1 MAKVLDGSIYS
12 NDKSKTLL
20 NYDPG
25 RGHYVNTS
33 LTAYIASVT
42 AGSGITP
49 NTDSNNTPQGV
60 IDQQTITVLIA
71 SKITTSSLTTTQQLL
86 VGTTVITPQSITTQN
101 SDLNLIVDAPYSI
114 NLQGSVTINGTSLT
128 GLFGLFN
135 LTDVNIVPANLI
147 QGQMLYYDGTT
158 AKWIPTT
165 PVNLS
170 FLQNIDTSNVSSANN
185 VLIYNIS
192 TGLWSASQL
201 QTSDI
206 FGLNAAILN
215 SLFIHNLLD
224 VNVTARSSLYPF
236 IKFDEISDLF
246 VSAQIVIDDIIGL
259 QALLDTKMN
268 VTSPLKLLT
277 LSDVNGTGIQD
288 GYILV
293 YNSLTG
299 IFTPRRAII
308 NIEDLGHTLI
318 NSSNE
323 IDKYVLKYNGAQGL
337 WTSAQLEIGDVYDL
351 TNILNSKVN
360 VTHNYV
366 LGDLS
371 NISLTGLMD
380 GDTIAYNSTL
390 GIWKPYPL
398 AGIQSIGQIPD
409 VDTTGTG
416 SITITPKLLIYND
429 IIHNWEA
436 KQITEAMVVNLVYD
450 LSQKASVVH
459 NHTLESLV
467 NMSMGSRVDGDT
479 IIYENGVWKPI
490 PFSGINSLNDIPGVN
505 VTAQSLINDFF
516 KYDGTTWRAYPI
528 NISDVTNLQNTLD
541 NMSHPLLSIN
551 DLTDVNT
558 SGAGNGY
565 ALVYSTVI
573 SKWIA
578 QSPGSVATLGVI
590 GDVNDTG
597 KSNGKV
603 LMYNGTKWTPVT
615 LSESNITNLVTDLSQ
630 KAPLIHYHNIS
641 NLLDVSFVGTPSANS
656 ILSFSGTLGK
666 WTNKILQI
674 SDINF
679 LTSQLANK
687 APLIHTHLLGALQN
701 VSTLGAIS
709 GSVLGYNGTMWIPQA
724 PSGISSIG
732 QIPDVYLPGPLLNGQ
747 VLGYN
752 STTHKWVAT
761 APPGIYS
768 LSQIPDVHVT
778 GILPNN
784 LLGWNGTNWV
794 PYSPTG
800 IQSIGEIPDVD
811 TTNKSSSNNVLIYN
825 STTHKWT
832 AGGLSLDA
840 FYLLRENTT
849 KILEEQQVNTIQ
861 TSNVIPTKQFR
872 IDYMKNSNIINTL
885 AFNTLIYNYECN
897 YIISDD
903 LSNLEVAPHEVIY
916 NKVINNSNYFPII
929 INLYLNISSVFNVFK
944 LVVQNYESSPK
955 EIQIWG
961 HNKTYGSPD
970 NFNFINDGS
979 GTLLINDTLN
989 ITNATSY
996 YEYVKNTL
1004 NTASFLTYGLVIL
1017 SKQTNNTIFV
1027 NFSYFTLVPTTL
1039 NVQRDRD
1046 YHIVTGTDGYPNIL
1060 NISPSTM
1067 NYNIDLTKL
1076 VIQEMF
1082 RRVFP
1087 TIYSPTEIH
1096 IGNIILD
1103 GTSNKI
1109 TGLTSTNITNPQ
1121 DIVTKDYVDVQFALK
1136 SPITHN
1142 HNLDNLLNVNITIPK
1157 TIGSL
1162 LSWDGSYW
1170 NVSAPSGLTSI
1181 GQIPDVDTSGKS
1193 FFNNILVYDPI
1204 STKWIATSYGINQ
1217 IPDLINILNNK
1228 IDIGTDSL
1236 QQLSDVLLT
1245 LPVQSKQILTFNGT
1259 NWINKIISLSYLNDV
1274 DISSSL
1280 IDRNVLVYDST
1291 LGLWKGTKI
1300 QISDIDN
1307 LQGELDGKIPV
1318 GYNLLLKNLIDVNA
1332 IGITNGQ
1339 VLQYQNGTWIPIN
1352 LQGITGLDS
1361 IPFVTTVNKSSTNN
1375 ILKYNTTT
1383 LFWEA
1388 SRLTI
1393 TDVNNLQTTLGTL
1406 MPISGYNIAL
1416 SSLSDVNVSSV
1427 ISGDLLAFNGT
1438 KWVPSSPSGLSSIGQ
1453 IPDVDTAGVIMG
1465 DTFIYNGT
1473 KWTATYMSTNV
1484 INDFDV
1490 TSATNVNNILKYFDG
1505 KWYANQLKIS
1515 DILNLQ
1521 TTLNNKFDIS
1531 TTFILDQLTNVRITN
1546 PIANDFLIFNGTSWS
1561 NLHFNPAGLTS
1572 IGQLPDVDILY
1583 KSINNDFLKY
1593 IPSTNKWTASPI
1605 EINDVHLLNNQIDV
1619 VVNKKMQL
1627 ITTFNIDYIG
1637 IQPSYSMVNA
1647 YFGNSIP
1654 NSYNIS
1660 KGTYTVV
1667 NNTGL
1672 GLTCLWYTGTTTTY
1686 INFTETFPFSLRINY
1701 SFFTQ
1706 KNVAIIGIKSDVAP
1720 NNINSIS
1727 IYGFTVSP
1735 LVTDNSV
1742 PPTGGILLL
1751 TATSATYDFSN
1762 LVELMIQPEFS
1773 CSYLAFIIDKT
1784 SGTSLN
1790 LKTLYVKSENK
1801 TNPQKTLNVNYTI
1814 STDPTTGYPLFTN
1827 NDTILD
1833 TWHID
1838 YTKIYMYELQ
1848 RRIFPVIRDVSHI
1861 IVGDIFISS
1870 VGANSNITGLTAPLL
1885 PNDAVNKFYADGIVG
1900 NHILDDLSDVNVTSV
1915 VNNNILK
1922 YFNGNWIAANN
1933 TISSLFDVDLAL
1945 LSSINNVLKYNILTS
1960 KWDALQLQISDIN
1973 NLQTLLNSYAISGQ
1987 IALNSL
1993 IDIDLTGLTNNQ
2005 LLGYNSTIN
2014 KWIPFSISGLS
2025 SIGYI
2030 PDVDITNKSAT
2041 NNLLKYIPAT
2051 GKWTASPIEVSD
2063 FADFSNNFYLYKLLD
2078 VTITTPTDNQI
2089 LTFYNNKWNNSSLF
2103 HSLSINTTPFTIISS
2118 NVIYNVD
2125 TSSNNI
2131 IILLPLIPE
2140 LNCYIFIKDIFGNAL
2155 QNNITIDGN
2164 GYNINDKHFYNL
2176 ESNNESVLLY
2186 FNGTIWIT
2194 LAKFYDE
2201 SNIINNITDV
2211 PLLITFNENNMIM
2224 CNSETLTINISSFS
2238 FNPAYSIVSGSINN
2252 LLNNITSDNITVD
2265 AQTFYR
2271 INYKYVISINPTY
2284 FTFVTSFTN
2293 ISLPIDF
2300 TLNIYASNT
2309 TININDA
2316 TNDFTGMTLILT
2328 SNSSAQINISN
2339 SYKYWSVE
2347 IIYADVTSVKLIY
2360 EASFVLKIGTPHPMK
2375 TTNNEFTLTTDQTS
2389 GLPLFT
2395 KMDSTLQDVKF
2406 NIYNISSHELF
2417 RRIYPT
2423 IKNPGQISLNNT
2435 IVTTTPYNVV
2445 YTDSILLVDTTTN
2458 TITINLISTPINGMF
2473 IYICDYKG
2481 NASNHHIII
2490 NGNSYLIN
2498 DSVSSTM
2505 NTNYRAVNLYFDG
2518 TKWHD
2523 FLFQSSLFLKTLG
2536 DVSLNN
2542 LILNNS
2548 ILTYS
2553 TVDNKWHDI
2562 PSSPSSYKNI
2572 IASYSDT
2579 LLITADLN
2587 GYVNIGYV
2595 VVYTT
2600 IYNITIT
2607 FPESP
2612 IIGTRIVIKDYDG
2625 NASTNFIYIFPSG
2638 IDKINYAAN
2647 NVMNVNNL
2655 SREFV
2660 YSDGNNWIPNNLENN
2675 NIYINTT
2682 DTDVFIYVTK
2692 PLDLF
2697 LPITIPNTT
2706 SIYIKDATGTAGLNT
2721 INIYTDITATVDNYE
2736 SIAIDTNYGY
2746 VDLYFYDSVWYVK
2759 NDKKKYLINYL
2770 DNVVQN
2776 SNSVI
2781 NYGNYNS
2788 STLDDSFGPFVFNKN
2803 VNNTIIF
2810 PSLDYNLTSTIN
2822 ASINT
2827 NLQNIIVQTPIK
2839 DSFSSGNIAFQIP
2852 SSTFRININY
2862 GEQHIFNG
2870 VSYRMQTAR
2879 ISANIK
2885 KMRVYASHDAID
2897 MSDLTT
2903 TITNMELL
2911 IDFNGTTYE
2920 TLIQNNKTDIQYFV
2934 INNVNPFQYISFVI
2948 YENNGYS
2955 TTGIGHIGM
2964 YTAILGS
2971 LYPITIKSNVI
2982 NVSTDSISG
2991 YPIVTKNTINTES
3004 FQVDIP
3010 AISTYELFRRIFPV
3024 VRSNGE
3030 IQLKN
3035 TNKVG
3040 SGGDFTIVE
3049 FNDKLYIS
3057 FGSIY
3062 LFGIDNL
3069 GNTFIYNQIDTDS
3082 NITFESNDVTSII
3095 SCGVYNLI
3103 TTSEYFIF
3111 QYNNTKNVF
3120 CINATGTVIAGSIQS
3135 LSDVVDLSGTI
3146 NSVLNYGNFSII
3158 NIDTYIIIRYLN
3170 DNIFN
3175 LDSNGNIHTLSL
3187 SQTNNIVYDLS
3198 SYVQYILISVFAFYT
3213 FNNKL
3218 IFSCNGVEILE
3229 LSNGTLYTNFD
3240 IIENT
3245 NINRTLNITLTNSY
3259 KIGNFTFVSAGS
3271 FILLIYNNKNI
3282 LQIYNNG
3289 LIQSSGSYTVSTSI
3303 SPTGTSLFG
3312 IFHVNNICNIINVDN
3327 FLVFVLNNVP
3337 VWKIYGDT
3345 GNFEVNNI
3353 LVDPVTI
3360 SNTQENINAYLI
3372 ANNLKS
3378 ITPDQSDNFTIKNI
3392 NNNLLFLFGSTIL
3405 MKLFNNGDLYISG
3418 NLKTNANILP

>member
-33 LTAYIASVT
+33 LSAYIASVT

-71 SKITTSSLTTTQQLL
+71 SKITTSTLTSTQQLL
-86 VGTTVITPQSITTQN
+86 VGTTLITPQSITTQN
-101 SDLNLIVDAPYSI
+101 SDLNIVVSSPYAI
-114 NLQGSVTINGTSLT
+114 NLEGNVTINGTSLT

-135 LTDVNIVPANLI
+135 LIDVNIVPADLI
-147 QGQMLYYDGTT
+147 NGQMLYYDGTT

-165 PVNLS
+165 PINLS
-170 FLQNIDTSNVSSANN
+170 FLQNIDTTNVSSTNN
-185 VLIYNIS
+185 VLRYNQS
-192 TGLWSASQL
+192 TGLWMASQL
-201 QTSDI
+201 QTDDV

-224 VNVTARSSLYPF
+224 VNVTARSALYPF
-236 IKFDEISDLF
+236 IKYDPTSSLF
-246 VSAQIVIDDIIGL
+246 VSAQIVINDIIGL

-268 VTSPLKLLT
+268 VTSPLRLLT
-277 LSDVNGTGIQD
+277 LSDVNATGIQD

-299 IFTPRRAII
+299 IFTPKRAVI

-318 NSSNE
+318 NSLNE
-323 IDKYVLKYNGAQGL
+323 IDKYVLKYNGSQKL
-337 WTSAQLEIGDVYDL
+337 WISAQLEIGDVYNL
-351 TNILNSKVN
+351 VNILNSKVD

-371 NISLTGLMD
+371 NISLTGLAD
-380 GDTIAYNSTL
+380 GDTIAYNSTTGL
-390 GIWKPYPL
+390 WTPYPL

-409 VDTTGTG
+409 VDTSNVG
-416 SITITPKLLIYND
+416 SVTITPKLLIYND
-429 IIHNWEA
+429 TSHKWES
-436 KQITEAMVVNLVYD
+436 KQITEAMIVNLPYD
-450 LSQKASVVH
+450 LSQKSSITH
-459 NHTLESLV
+459 NHTLESLA
-467 NMSMGSRVDGDT
+467 NMSMGSRVNGDT
-479 IIYENGVWKPI
+479 IIYDNGVWKPI
-490 PFSGINSLNDIPGVN
+490 PFVGINSLNDIPGVN

-516 KYDGTTWRAYPI
+516 KYDGTTWRASPI
-528 NISDVTNLQNTLD
+528 QISDVTNLQNTLN

-565 ALVYSTVI
+565 ALVYSTVT

-597 KSNGKV
+597 KANGKV
-603 LMYNGTKWTPVT
+603 LMYNGTKWTPVLLT
-615 LSESNITNLVTDLSQ
+615 ESNITNLVTDLSQ
-630 KAPLIHYHNIS
+630 KAPLVHSHNLS
-641 NLLDVSFVGTPSANS
+641 GLLDVSFIGSPSAYNV
-656 ILSFSGTLGK
+656 LSFSGTLNK

-674 SDINF
+674 SDISL
-679 LTSQLANK
+679 LTAQLANK
-687 APLIHTHLLGALQN
+687 APLTHTHLLGSLQN

-709 GSVLGYNGTMWIPQA
+709 GSVLGYNGTMWVPQA
-724 PSGISSIG
+724 PSGISSIA

-752 STTHKWVAT
+752 ATSHKWVAT

-784 LLGWNGTNWV
+784 LLGWNGTYWV

-811 TTNKSSSNNVLIYN
+811 ITNKSSSNNVLLYN
-825 STTHKWT
+825 SVTHKWT
-832 AGGLSLDA
+832 ASGLSLDA

-849 KILEEQQVNTIQ
+849 KILEEQQVNSIQ
-861 TSNVIPTKQFR
+861 TSNVSPTQQYR

-885 AFNTLIYNYECN
+885 AFNTTIYNYECN

-903 LSNLEVAPHEVIY
+903 LSNLAVAPHEVIY

-929 INLYLNISSVFNVFK
+929 INLYLNISSIFSVFK

-961 HNKTYGSPD
+961 HNKTYGAPD

-979 GTLLINDTLN
+979 GTLLINDILN
-989 ITNATSY
+989 ITNVTTY

-1004 NTASFLTYGLVIL
+1004 NTTAFLTYSLVIL

-1027 NFSYFTLVPTTL
+1027 DFSYFTIVPTTL

-1046 YHIVTGTDGYPNIL
+1046 YKIITGSDGYPNIL

-1076 VIQEMF
+1076 VIQEVF
-1082 RRVFP
+1082 KRVFP

-1121 DIVTKDYVDVQFALK
+1121 DIVTKDYVDTQFALK

-1142 HNLDNLLNVNITIPK
+1142 HNLENLLDVKITIPK
-1157 TIGSL
+1157 TVGSL
-1162 LSWDGSYW
+1162 LSWDGTFW
-1170 NVSAPSGLTSI
+1170 NVSAPNGLTSI

-1204 STKWIATSYGINQ
+1204 STKWTATSYGIDK
-1217 IPDLINILNNK
+1217 IPNLINILANK
-1228 IDIGTDSL
+1228 VDIGTDSL
-1236 QQLSDVLLT
+1236 QQLSDVLLS
-1245 LPVQSKQILTFNGT
+1245 LPIQNKHVLNFNGT
-1259 NWINKIISLSYLNDV
+1259 NWTNSIISLSYISDV
-1274 DISSSL
+1274 DVSSSL
-1280 IDRNVLVYDST
+1280 VDRNVLLYNST
-1291 LGLWKGTKI
+1291 LGLWKGDKM

-1307 LQGELDGKIPV
+1307 LQSALDGKIPL
-1318 GYNLLLKNLIDVNA
+1318 GYNLPLKNLMDVNA
-1332 IGITNGQ
+1332 TGITNGQ
-1339 VLQYQNGTWIPIN
+1339 VLQYQNGIWKPVN

-1361 IPFVTTVNKSSTNN
+1361 IPFVTTINKSSTNN
-1375 ILKYNTTT
+1375 ILKYNTTS

-1393 TDVNNLQTTLGTL
+1393 SDVNNLQTTLGTL
-1406 MPISGYNIAL
+1406 MPMTGYNIAL

-1427 ISGDLLAFNGT
+1427 ASGDLLAFNGT
-1438 KWVPSSPSGLSSIGQ
+1438 KWVPSTPSGLSTIGQ
-1453 IPDVDTAGVIMG
+1453 IPDVNTIGATMG
-1465 DTFIYNGT
+1465 DTLIYNGT
-1473 KWTATYMSTNV
+1473 KWTSTYLTTYV

-1490 TSATNVNNILKYFDG
+1490 TGATNIKNCLKYLDG
-1505 KWYANQLKIS
+1505 KWYANQLLIS
-1515 DILNLQ
+1515 DIMDLQ

-1546 PIANDFLIFNGTSWS
+1546 PIANDFLVYNGTSWS
-1561 NLHFNPAGLTS
+1561 NLHFNPAGLVS
-1572 IGQLPDVDILY
+1572 IGQIPDVDITY
-1583 KSINNDFLKY
+1583 KSINNNFLKY
-1593 IPSTNKWTASPI
+1593 IPSTGKWTANPI
-1605 EINDVHLLNNQIDV
+1605 EITDVHLLNNQINV
-1619 VVNKKMQL
+1619 VVDKKMQQ
-1627 ITTFNIDYIG
+1627 ITTFNLDYTG
-1637 IQPSYSMVNA
+1637 IQTSYPMVNG
-1647 YFGNSIP
+1647 YFVNTSP
-1654 NSYNIS
+1654 NTYNIS
-1660 KGTYTVV
+1660 RGTYTIV

-1672 GLTCLWYTGTTTTY
+1672 GLTSLWYSGTTTTY
-1686 INFTETFPFSLRINY
+1686 VNFSQTFPYSLRINY
-1701 SFFTQ
+1701 AFSAQ
-1706 KNVAIIGIKSDVAP
+1706 KNIYVIGIKSDVAP
-1720 NNINSIS
+1720 NNLNSIS
-1727 IYGFTVSP
+1727 IYGFATSP
-1735 LVTDNSV
+1735 LITDSSI
-1742 PPTGGILLL
+1742 PPTGGILLF
-1751 TATSATYDFSN
+1751 TATSPTYDFSN
-1762 LVELMIQPEFS
+1762 LIELVIQPEFS

-1784 SGTSLN
+1784 SGTNLY

-1801 TNPQKTLNVNYTI
+1801 TNPQKNINVDYTI

-1827 NDTILD
+1827 NTTTLD

-1848 RRIFPVIRDVSHI
+1848 RRIFPVIRDTNNLI
-1861 IVGDIFISS
+1861 IG
-1870 VGANSNITGLTAPLL
+1870 NITITSSGLISKISGLTTPTLST
-1885 PNDAVNKFYADGIVG
+1885 DAVNKNYVDGIVS
-1900 NHILDDLSDVNVTSV
+1900 NHILDDLLDVNVSSV
-1915 VNNNILK
+1915 INNNFLK
-1922 YFNGNWIAANN
+1922 YFNGNWISSDIY
-1933 TISSLFDVDLAL
+1933 ISSLIDINLIN
-1945 LSSINNVLKYNILTS
+1945 LSSVNNVLKYNITTS
-1960 KWDALQLQISDIN
+1960 KWDASQLQISDIN
-1973 NLQTLLNSYAISGQ
+1973 NLQATLNTFAISGQ
-1987 IALNSL
+1987 IALSSL

-2005 LLGYNSTIN
+2005 LLGYNSIIN

-2051 GKWTASPIEVSD
+2051 GKWTASPLQVSD
-2063 FADFSNNFYLYKLLD
+2063 LTDFSNNFYLYKLLD
-2078 VTITTPTDNQI
+2078 VNITTPLDSQFLI
-2089 LTFYNNKWNNSSLF
+2089 YYNNKWNNSTLF
-2103 HSLSINTTPFTIISS
+2103 RCVNINTTPFVISS
-2118 NVIYNVD
+2118 LNVIYNVD
-2125 TSSNNI
+2125 TSSTNI
-2131 IILLPLIPE
+2131 VLLLPPVPDI
-2140 LNCYIFIKDIFGNAL
+2140 NSYIYIKDIYGNAL
-2155 QNNITIDGN
+2155 ENNITIDGN
-2164 GYNINDKHFYNL
+2164 GYDINEKHFYNM
-2176 ESNNESVLLY
+2176 ESNNEAILLY
-2186 FNGTIWIT
+2186 FNGIKWSTISR
-2194 LAKFYDE
+2194 FFDQY
-2201 SNIINNITDV
+2201 NIIKNISDV
-2211 PLLITFNENNMIM
+2211 PYLIDFDENNMIM
-2224 CNSETLTINISSFS
+2224 CNSETLTINISQFT
-2238 FNPAYSIVSGSINN
+2238 FNPSSSIVSGSTNN
-2252 LLNNITSDNITVD
+2252 LLNYNTNDNIIVNPES
-2265 AQTFYR
+2265 FYR
-2271 INYKYVISINPTY
+2271 INYKYVIPINPTY

-2293 ISLPIDF
+2293 ISLPINF
-2300 TLNIYASNT
+2300 TINIYASNT
-2309 TININDA
+2309 SININDS
-2316 TNDFTGMTLILT
+2316 TNNYTGMTLIKT
-2328 SNSSAQINISN
+2328 SNTSTQINIVE
-2339 SYKYWSVE
+2339 SYQYWSVE
-2347 IIYADVTSVKLIY
+2347 IIYVEVISEKIIY
-2360 EASFVLKIGTPHPMK
+2360 EASFVINVGIPHSMKIS
-2375 TTNNEFTLTTDQTS
+2375 NNDFTLTTDQTS

-2395 KMDSTLQDVKF
+2395 KLDSSMQDIKL
-2406 NIYNISSHELF
+2406 NINNISNYELF

-2435 IVTTTPYNVV
+2435 IINTTPYDVL
-2445 YTDSILLVDTTTN
+2445 YTDSILLVDTSVNST
-2458 TITINLISTPINGMF
+2458 TINLISTPKNGMF
-2473 IYICDYKG
+2473 IYICDFKG
-2481 NASNHHIII
+2481 NASNNHITI
-2490 NGNSYLIN
+2490 NGNGYLIN
-2498 DSVSSTM
+2498 DATSSKM
-2505 NTNYRAVNLYFDG
+2505 NTDYRAVNLYFDG

-2542 LILNNS
+2542 NILNNS

-2553 TVDNKWHDI
+2553 TIDNKWHDI

-2579 LLITADLN
+2579 LLITKDSN
-2587 GYVNIGYV
+2587 NYVNVGYVL
-2595 VVYTT
+2595 VYTN
-2600 IYNITIT
+2600 IYNLKITL
-2607 FPESP
+2607 PESP
-2612 IIGTRIVIKDYDG
+2612 IVGTRIVVKDYDG
-2625 NASTNFIYIFPSG
+2625 NASNNFIYIFPSG
-2638 IDKINYAAN
+2638 LDKINYAAN
-2647 NVMNVNNL
+2647 NVMNVDHL

-2660 YSDGNNWIPNNLENN
+2660 YEDGNNWIPNNLENN

-2682 DTDVFIYVTK
+2682 DTDVFCYIDK
-2692 PLDLF
+2692 PFDLF

-2706 SIYIKDATGTAGLNT
+2706 RIYIKDAIGTAGSNT
-2721 INIYTDITATVDNYE
+2721 INIYTDITATVDNYA
-2736 SIAIDTNYGY
+2736 SISLETNYGY
-2746 VDLYFYDSVWYVK
+2746 VDLYFYDTVWYVK
-2759 NDKKKYLINYL
+2759 NDTKKYLINYL
-2770 DNVVQN
+2770 SNVVQN
-2776 SNSVI
+2776 SNSLI
-2781 NYGNYNS
+2781 NYGNFNS
-2788 STLDDSFGPFVFNKN
+2788 SNLDDSFSPFAFNKN

-2810 PSLDYNLTSTIN
+2810 PSLDYHLTSTIN
-2822 ASINT
+2822 ASTLT
-2827 NLQNIIVQTPIK
+2827 NLQNIIVQTPLK
-2839 DSFSSGNIAFQIP
+2839 DSFTSGNIAFQT
-2852 SSTFRININY
+2852 SQTQFRININY
-2862 GEQHIFNG
+2862 GAQHIFNG

-2885 KMRVYASHDAID
+2885 KMKVYGSHDTID
-2897 MSDLTT
+2897 MNDLTT

-2911 IDFNGTTYE
+2911 IDFDGTTYE
-2920 TLIQNNKTDIQYFV
+2920 KLIQNNKTDIQYFD
-2934 INNVNPFQYISFVI
+2934 INNVNPFQYVSFII
-2948 YENNGYS
+2948 YENNGYTS
-2955 TTGIGHIGM
+2955 TGIGHIGM
-2964 YTAILGS
+2964 YTAIYGS
-2971 LYPITIKSNVI
+2971 LSPVTITSNII
-2982 NVSTDSISG
+2982 NVSTDSLTG
-2991 YPIVTKNTINTES
+2991 FPVVTKNAMNTES
-3004 FQVDIP
+3004 YQIDVP

-3082 NITFESNDVTSII
+3082 NITFDQNDITNVTY
-3095 SCGVYNLI
+3095 CGAYNLI
-3103 TTSEYFIF
+3103 TTSEYLIF
-3111 QYNNTKNVF
+3111 QYDGTKNVF
-3120 CINATGTVIAGSIQS
+3120 CISATGTVISGSIEA
-3135 LSDVVDLSGTI
+3135 LSNVVDLTGTI
-3146 NSVLNYGNFSII
+3146 NTVLNYGNFSII

-3175 LDSNGNIHTLSL
+3175 LDSNGNIHTLNLIQS
-3187 SQTNNIVYDLS
+3187 NNIVSDLS

-3213 FNNKL
+3213 FNDKL
-3218 IFSCNGVEILE
+3218 IFSCNGIEILE
-3229 LSNGTLYTNFD
+3229 LSNDTLYTNFD
-3240 IIENT
+3240 VIQNT
-3245 NINRTLNITLTNSY
+3245 NINRTLNISLTNSY

-3289 LIQSSGSYTVSTSI
+3289 LIQSAGSYNINTSI
-3303 SPTGTSLFG
+3303 IPTGTSLFG
-3312 IFHVNNICNIINVDN
+3312 IFHVNNLCDIINIDN

-3337 VWKIYGDT
+3337 IWKIYGDT
-3345 GNFEVNNI
+3345 GNFEVNKI
-3353 LVDPVTI
+3353 MVDPVLI

-3392 NNNLLFLFGSTIL
+3392 NNNLLFMFGSTIL